1 MKLIKNG
8 VWRMFSVSA
17 ISAYVVTCM
26 CSFSIDVLIR
36 TLSDECSL
44 EVFKLTIKV
53 CHSAQDI
60 LPLPIPAKRK
70 KKNRVISHQNNF
82 FLKNNFYPLTATKMM
97 TLKCPFVIK
106 QMLFWH
112 KCIRGKTFKCKV
124 EEVFIQTSVHH
135 WK

>member
-1 MKLIKNG
+1 
-8 VWRMFSVSA
+8 MFSVSA

-70 KKNRVISHQNNF
+70 KKNRQLSPTKTSF
-82 FLKNNFYPLTATKMM
+82 FK
-97 TLKCPFVIK
+97 K
-106 QMLFWH
+106 QFLS
-112 KCIRGKTFKCKV
+112 IN
-124 EEVFIQTSVHH
+124 SN
-135 WK
+135 